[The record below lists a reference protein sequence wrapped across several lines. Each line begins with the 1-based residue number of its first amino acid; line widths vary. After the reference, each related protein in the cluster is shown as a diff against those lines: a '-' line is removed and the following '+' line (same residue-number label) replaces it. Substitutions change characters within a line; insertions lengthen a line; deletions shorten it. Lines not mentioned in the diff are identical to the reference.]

1 MFENRK
7 PCLPGLQNYESFE
20 GDRRHQN
27 EYFAFFDR
35 LVIVIDLELK
45 KIRKQLILE
54 IDLNY

>member
-35 LVIVIDLELK
+35 LVIIIDLELK
-45 KIRKQLILE
+45 KLG
-54 IDLNY
+54 NN